1 MFQVQNTLI
10 SDDIALAKFACHLSA
25 CKGGCC
31 VVGEGGAPIDASEV
45 TILNKAWEL
54 LKDELPVASR
64 EEVIS
69 NGLIRGKSD
78 DLELACVGTAE
89 CVFVQKN
96 NEGVALCSIQKA
108 YFDGRIG
115 WEKPIS
121 CHLFPI
127 RIMEISGIDFLNFEY
142 IPEIC
147 ESGAIHGRGKNEYL
161 AEHLSKPLTRKY
173 GEQWYNEFLSACE
186 HVRILNN
193 KDS

>member
-1 MFQVQNTLI
+1 M
-10 SDDIALAKFACHLSA
+10 
-25 CKGGCC
+25 
-31 VVGEGGAPIDASEV
+31 VGEGGAPIDASEV